1 MNRNYSC
8 WSLFLVGLFVVFGIS
23 PVYAAPAAV
32 VVPDEIGLSGPSTAD
47 DTKLAE
53 TGSQATVAGTDAHAA
68 TLGTAG
74 QRAAKEAFRLPVADP
89 VPGAAESHFVAT
101 PKKKSLPSTESRQ
114 GCGTQEEQLAVC
126 CAAAGISGLLGA
138 DACRRGDM
146 TTALL
151 AGGVFSVLASGVIGG
166 VVGWQYAEAVGMED
180 TALATQIGAGVGVA
194 GSLLTVGGAMLVL
207 GSGSACMQNC
217 LGCGNAEQSKRPA
230 KKRRRRTR
238 RPRRGRS
245 L

>member
-1 MNRNYSC
+1 M
-8 WSLFLVGLFVVFGIS
+8 
-23 PVYAAPAAV
+23 
-32 VVPDEIGLSGPSTAD
+32 
-47 DTKLAE
+47 
-53 TGSQATVAGTDAHAA
+53 AA
-68 TLGTAG
+68 TG
-74 QRAAKEAFRLPVADP
+74 
-89 VPGAAESHFVAT
+89 
-101 PKKKSLPSTESRQ
+101 KKKKVETNQSNAS
-114 GCGTQEEQLAVC
+114 CGTQEEQLAVC

-138 DACRRGDM
+138 DACRRGDI

-217 LGCGNAEQSKRPA
+217 LGCGNTDQTKRPA
-230 KKRRRRTR
+230 KKRRRRTK

>member
-1 MNRNYSC
+1 MKRKNLSASFC
-8 WSLFLVGLFVVFGIS
+8 LVIIFGVLGVS
-23 PVYAAPAAV
+23 PVYAAGPMPASEKAAGDAV
-32 VVPDEIGLSGPSTAD
+32 SREALSDEKEPAPTELKATTSSEETLRFDSVASASVPVP
-47 DTKLAE
+47 
-53 TGSQATVAGTDAHAA
+53 
-68 TLGTAG
+68 
-74 QRAAKEAFRLPVADP
+74 FRLPVADP
-89 VPGAAESHFVAT
+89 VPGSTGERLAAT
-101 PKKKSLPSTESRQ
+101 GKKKKVETNQTNAS
-114 GCGTQEEQLAVC
+114 CGTQEEQLAVC
-126 CAAAGISGLLGA
+126 CAAAGISGLLGV

-217 LGCGNAEQSKRPA
+217 LGCGNTDQTKRPA
-230 KKRRRRTR
+230 KKRRRTK